1 MWTGKDPGSKLSAGM
16 CLSTGPLIHK
26 EILKHKWPR
35 KCCVRSD
42 SGVAPFPLCLWLSSR
57 SPRTQLTAF
66 SVSSFIISCCEKSQT
81 IFSPGRYCVCTLAGL
96 AFPGILSCC
105 LVAPRFPALLSSRGN
120 KGSKLSLVC
129 VLHWSQPTH
138 WDFSHNPKNNNSEL
152 YSALVF
158 SLIQWMNRELFT
170 TQAVPHHPLNHR
182 IVAPTVT
189 AAF

>member
-1 MWTGKDPGSKLSAGM
+1 M

-26 EILKHKWPR
+26 GILKYKWPR
-35 KCCVRSD
+35 KCVR

-66 SVSSFIISCCEKSQT
+66 SVSSFIISCCGKSQT
-81 IFSPGRYCVCTLAGL
+81 IFFSWQVLCVHTGRVGFSRNTLLLPCSSQVSSPSV
-96 AFPGILSCC
+96 I
-105 LVAPRFPALLSSRGN
+105 SRH

-129 VLHWSQPTH
+129 ILHWSQPTH